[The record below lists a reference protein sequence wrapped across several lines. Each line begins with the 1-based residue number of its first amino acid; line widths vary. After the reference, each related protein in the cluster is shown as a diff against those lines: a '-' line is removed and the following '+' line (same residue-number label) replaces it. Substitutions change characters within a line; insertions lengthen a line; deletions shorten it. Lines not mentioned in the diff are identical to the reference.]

1 MQMLLNITEVYRV
14 DTEEEA
20 KALIESAKQDSSF
33 DLVKYSSEFKEKKSK
48 GEVISSGYCLKL
60 VKNYENFWYDVE

>member
-1 MQMLLNITEVYRV
+1 MQMLLNVIETYRV

-20 KALIESAKQDSSF
+20 KALIEAAKQDSSF
-33 DLVKYSSEFKEKKSK
+33 ELVKYSSEYKEKKSK

-60 VKNYENFWYDVE
+60 TKNYENFWYDVE